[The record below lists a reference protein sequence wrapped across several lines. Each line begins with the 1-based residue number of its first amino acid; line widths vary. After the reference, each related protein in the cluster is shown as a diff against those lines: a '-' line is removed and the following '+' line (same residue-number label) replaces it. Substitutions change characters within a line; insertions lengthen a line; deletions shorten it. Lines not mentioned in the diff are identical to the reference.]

1 MMLRVLPIL
10 VTVRQV
16 MEPVVAVS
24 SDHTVSQALNQMI
37 KAEVWSLLIE
47 RQGLPVGVV
56 TDRDILIRCVARGRS
71 PDKVNVEEIMSSP
84 LITIETNKSAGEA
97 LHTMVEKHVRRLY
110 IVDQGKII
118 GRVTQTG
125 LSRNLLDVMIAL
137 SSVRQQL

>member
-1 MMLRVLPIL
+1 MLRVLPIS
-10 VTVRQV
+10 VTVSEV
-16 MEPVVAVS
+16 MEPVVTVS
-24 SDHTVSQALNQMI
+24 SDYTVSQALEQMI

-84 LITIETNKSAGEA
+84 LITIETNKTAGEA
-97 LHTMVEKHVRRLY
+97 LHIMVEKHLRRLY

-137 SSVRQQL
+137 SSVRHQL

>member
-1 MMLRVLPIL
+1 
-10 VTVRQV
+10 
-16 MEPVVAVS
+16 MEPVVTVS
-24 SDHTVSQALNQMI
+24 SDYTVSQALEQMI

-97 LHTMVEKHVRRLY
+97 LHTMIEKHVRRLY

>member
-1 MMLRVLPIL
+1 MLRVLPIS
-10 VTVRQV
+10 VTVSEV
-16 MEPVVAVS
+16 MEPVVTVS
-24 SDHTVSQALNQMI
+24 SDYTVSQALEQMI

-97 LHTMVEKHVRRLY
+97 LHTMIEKHVRRLY

>member
-1 MMLRVLPIL
+1 LPIS
-10 VTVRQV
+10 VSVSSV
-16 MEPVVAVS
+16 MEPVVTVS
-24 SDHTVSQALNQMI
+24 SDYTVSQALEQMV
-37 KAEVWSLLIE
+37 KTEVWSLLIQ

-84 LITIETNKSAGEA
+84 LITIEMNKSAGEA

>member
-1 MMLRVLPIL
+1 LPIS
-10 VTVRQV
+10 VSVSSV
-16 MEPVVAVS
+16 MEPVVTVS
-24 SDHTVSQALNQMI
+24 SDYTVSQALEQMV
-37 KAEVWSLLIE
+37 KTEVWSLLIQ

-84 LITIETNKSAGEA
+84 LITIEMSKSAGEA

>member
-1 MMLRVLPIL
+1 
-10 VTVRQV
+10 
-16 MEPVVAVS
+16 MEPAVAVN
-24 SDHTVSQALNQMI
+24 SDQTVSQALDQMI
-37 KAEVWSLLIE
+37 KAGVWSLLVE

-71 PDKVNVEEIMSSP
+71 PDRVNVEEVMSSP
-84 LITIETNKSAGEA
+84 LITIESDKRAGEA

-110 IVDQGKII
+110 VVDQGKIV

-137 SSVRQQL
+137 ESVRQQL